1 MDLDQLELINQPKK
15 MNKVQ
20 GKVMDI
26 LWLIMIYYKL
36 FDYLYYYKQELF
48 INNFIRIYTNKS
60 LFLINSFIMH
70 W

>member
-1 MDLDQLELINQPKK
+1 MDLDLLELINQPKK

-36 FDYLYYYKQELF
+36 FDYLYPKKKKKIILT
-48 INNFIRIYTNKS
+48 ISLVYTIIV
-60 LFLINSFIMH
+60 L
-70 W
+70 

>member
-1 MDLDQLELINQPKK
+1 MDLDLLELINQPKK